1 LYIYNRLLSLNEVG
15 GDPERFGL
23 PITAFHDQ
31 MRQRQASWPGAL
43 SATAT
48 HDTKRGEDMRA
59 RLNVLSELASVWKL
73 HLSRWSRFNK
83 RYKIELDGHAVPDR
97 NEEYLLYQTLVGA
110 WPLEPMDDAQY
121 RHFSERIQQYIDKAL
136 REAKVHTSWL
146 NPIQP
151 YDEAM
156 HKFIEAILD
165 RTRPNPFLDDL
176 LEFHHKTST
185 YGMYNSLSQALCKI
199 AAPGVPDF
207 YQGTELWDFSLVD
220 PDNRRPVD
228 FAQRMC
234 MSEELEQNILGQK
247 DRRMAVRELV
257 ASKTDGRIK
266 LYIIMAALRVRRD
279 YRALFLD
286 GTYEPLISGGA
297 QAAHVCAFSRQHENR
312 TVVAIAPRLLARL
325 IPDPSQ
331 LPLGVDVW
339 RDTSVSVPNQA
350 AGAPPSR
357 YRNIFTGE
365 WVVPTLRDGQQVLLL
380 ADVFAHC
387 PVALLENQL

>member
-1 LYIYNRLLSLNEVG
+1 
-15 GDPERFGL
+15 
-23 PITAFHDQ
+23 
-31 MRQRQASWPGAL
+31 M
-43 SATAT
+43 
-48 HDTKRGEDMRA
+48 
-59 RLNVLSELASVWKL
+59 
-73 HLSRWSRFNK
+73 
-83 RYKIELDGHAVPDR
+83 
-97 NEEYLLYQTLVGA
+97 
-110 WPLEPMDDAQY
+110 
-121 RHFSERIQQYIDKAL
+121 
-136 REAKVHTSWL
+136 
-146 NPIQP
+146 
-151 YDEAM
+151 
-156 HKFIEAILD
+156 
-165 RTRPNPFLDDL
+165 
-176 LEFHHKTST
+176 
-185 YGMYNSLSQALCKI
+185 CKI

-257 ASKTDGRIK
+257 ASNTDGRIK
-266 LYIIMAALRVRRD
+266 LYIIMAALRFRRD

-297 QAAHVCAFSRQHENR
+297 QARACLRVFQAARESGPCWRRSPSVSPTDTRS
-312 TVVAIAPRLLARL
+312 LAV
-325 IPDPSQ
+325 
-331 LPLGVDVW
+331 PLGVDVW

-380 ADVFAHC
+380 ADVFAYC